1 MMFRTHEVAGMVAC
15 TVALPILTKYG
26 LANNM
31 EVLDV
36 GLVVAGGLVGA
47 MLPDIDSPS
56 SKIRRLVRKVFTGNP
71 TPKKQ
76 VINHRREP
84 HMPLVWAVIF
94 AILFATIKPGIA
106 TTVLCGLAVG
116 VFSHLLID
124 MFNPAGIPLFGPFK
138 RKKISLLPI
147 KTNSW
152 GETVI
157 GWLLVLLE
165 IYLLF
170 FTDSVAVFSSFING
184 ILNL

>member
-1 MMFRTHEVAGMVAC
+1 MMFKTHEVAGVVAC

-26 LANNM
+26 LVNNT

-36 GLVVAGGLVGA
+36 GLVMAGGLVGA

-56 SKIRRLVRKVFTGNP
+56 SKIRRFVRKTFTGNP

-84 HMPLVWAVIF
+84 HMPLVWI
-94 AILFATIKPGIA
+94 ILFALLFAIIKPGIA
-106 TTVLCGLAVG
+106 TTVMWGIAVG
-116 VFSHLLID
+116 VFSHLFID

-138 RKKISLLPI
+138 RKKVNILSI

-170 FTDSVAVFSSFING
+170 FTDSIAVFYTFIQS